1 MIHITC
7 AKCDK
12 SFYTS
17 GGGVFKPSC
26 LCSTSL
32 NEKDEETPIC
42 IKCLVCEGT
51 GQVPANFYGNSLPI
65 WGGSTTGTI
74 TWTTNTGSHTQCRS
88 CNGKGIVWKA

>member
-17 GGGVFKPSC
+17 GGGVFKASC

-32 NEKDEETPIC
+32 NKKDEETPVC
-42 IKCLVCEGT
+42 IKCPVCEGK
-51 GQVPANFYGNSLPI
+51 GHLPLNFYGNSVPV
-65 WGGSTTGTI
+65 WGEGYSGTV
-74 TWTTNTGSHTQCRS
+74 TWTVGIGSVTQCRS
-88 CNGKGIVWKA
+88 CNGKGVLWKA